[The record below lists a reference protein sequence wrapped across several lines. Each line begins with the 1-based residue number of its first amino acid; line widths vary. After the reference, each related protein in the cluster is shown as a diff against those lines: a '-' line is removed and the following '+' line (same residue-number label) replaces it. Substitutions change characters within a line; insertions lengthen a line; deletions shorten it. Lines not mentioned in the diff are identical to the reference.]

1 MNAKF
6 SILSFPQRWEENK
19 LVIRALVMPRNFNP
33 LFPNVVE
40 VNTPAWVD
48 STIGL
53 TARLISDPDVYP
65 SLTVTPEP
73 FKFSD
78 AETAMPPGVGSIF
91 TAIEQQL
98 GGISDTTRLQKPVP
112 NDRAR
117 KYLPESYRSS
127 FNFTQ
132 VKNKDASIDDSY
144 HCKIKDS
151 TKKIPGF
158 ISKID
163 MSWGKVFAYCLRQP
177 ALAKS
182 VGFIYE
188 ASFDV
193 DPELVKNGS
202 WIYIDFDERCS
213 YHDAMELD
221 QQLVKRYAARLP
233 KLKAGVSRQ
242 LFAAIQFPVLIK
254 APVPEDMLS
263 EDIPL
268 VPSQFD
274 ELILEAV
281 QYDDGFCKIVHANQ
295 PVSSDLLREK
305 EDKELPVITDAGI
318 RLAWDDE
325 QVLTWMN
332 RQIKP
337 DPQFADPRRTDA
349 PMGIMQYRVDVREVN
364 EGVPDNW
371 VPLCRIK
378 NKGDLNLG
386 GVIIDRANLE
396 IETGVE
402 VYPSKPDGDENSEFW
417 LPQYF
422 AQWIGKS
429 LVLPDRDAINI
440 FKKDQT
446 NDPLKK
452 VNPQD
457 RYEAAGLD
465 DFKLL
470 YGHNYE
476 FRIRLADIAG
486 GGPELN
492 DQRIYD
498 GARPE
503 GKCNFRRRVQPQAIR
518 LQNALPTSDDV
529 YFEDEQILMKRP
541 LLGYPSVLYT
551 GHYPN
556 AVQDLI
562 NDGDIAIAEKRVVG
576 LPDPD
581 VEAVE
586 IIVEVK
592 ALEMDMLLRHNHDS
606 KESYAK
612 LYIAK
617 RLFPADMQ
625 GDLSVSITYVDAP
638 VLMFT
643 DSDNL
648 GDLGLVANGEN
659 INDINEIVLPS
670 SRDIRITIVPVVAQK
685 DNYYATDSVLH
696 KKGKPISFIT
706 RRDSKNERDLFKS
719 TGNEDM
725 IRGLWLQPDSNDYLK
740 ASNTKIF
747 VEQLAVAGESKIMER
762 LVSAIDQSID
772 VEAKGMS
779 LVGKMGSR
787 IQFGASRLIR
797 NNLSPDSTSITISTK
812 SDLFN
817 QWIIPVTLLL
827 NRDWTWDGFKPV
839 SIQFFRKKK
848 WVGRGQSIEERDLIE
863 WGEEEFV
870 GDVEFKQTINIQS
883 LYNPDRS
890 QTGICFLDALE
901 PKPEKTSDFPEE
913 LMVQYSVRPIFNH
926 SEEPEKD
933 DPLELT
939 LHLPVTTKPAQ
950 MPKIVSAG
958 IAQSE
963 YRHDEMYAN
972 TDPRRRY
979 LWIEFDQPLDD
990 VNDAYFI
997 RMLAYSP
1004 DPLLA
1009 QWTTD
1014 MMKAPKEPDL
1024 PLNPEPVRM
1033 ISPLHS
1039 DDRAG
1044 LNAMQ
1049 ELVQADDSKV
1059 HYLVPLPP
1067 GLHASSAELFGF
1079 FTYEIRV
1086 GHKVGWN
1093 TAQARFGRA
1102 LRTTGVQHPAPQLF
1116 CTVNRNEKHIM
1127 VTAPF
1132 AQTVFNGSDAT
1143 SNPPR
1148 TQLWALLYAQVKRAD
1163 GEANRNILLD
1173 DQLLIR
1179 QRKNFQQV
1187 VINSDAVQYGITGW
1201 RNKDVTQM
1209 LNALG
1214 LPIDCNLSVLVV
1226 EMLPTYDKFFAKQES
1241 TRGQRFTSSMQVF
1254 DLEKGM
1260 NITHFRSMMQE
1271 SGRLAMER
1279 QFELETD
1286 LQSRIEEGII
1296 SQADKEEQLRPLTD
1310 HLGTQRILRTST
1322 LVAVPEVCCTE

>member
-33 LFPNVVE
+33 LLPDVVE

-386 GVIIDRANLE
+386 DVIIDRANLE

-556 AVQDLI
+556 AVQD
-562 NDGDIAIAEKRVVG
+562 
-576 LPDPD
+576 
-581 VEAVE
+581 
-586 IIVEVK
+586 
-592 ALEMDMLLRHNHDS
+592 
-606 KESYAK
+606 
-612 LYIAK
+612 
-617 RLFPADMQ
+617 
-625 GDLSVSITYVDAP
+625 
-638 VLMFT
+638 
-643 DSDNL
+643 
-648 GDLGLVANGEN
+648 
-659 INDINEIVLPS
+659 
-670 SRDIRITIVPVVAQK
+670 
-685 DNYYATDSVLH
+685 
-696 KKGKPISFIT
+696 
-706 RRDSKNERDLFKS
+706 
-719 TGNEDM
+719 
-725 IRGLWLQPDSNDYLK
+725 
-740 ASNTKIF
+740 
-747 VEQLAVAGESKIMER
+747 
-762 LVSAIDQSID
+762 
-772 VEAKGMS
+772 
-779 LVGKMGSR
+779 
-787 IQFGASRLIR
+787 
-797 NNLSPDSTSITISTK
+797 
-812 SDLFN
+812 
-817 QWIIPVTLLL
+817 
-827 NRDWTWDGFKPV
+827 
-839 SIQFFRKKK
+839 
-848 WVGRGQSIEERDLIE
+848 
-863 WGEEEFV
+863 
-870 GDVEFKQTINIQS
+870 
-883 LYNPDRS
+883 
-890 QTGICFLDALE
+890 
-901 PKPEKTSDFPEE
+901 
-913 LMVQYSVRPIFNH
+913 
-926 SEEPEKD
+926 
-933 DPLELT
+933 
-939 LHLPVTTKPAQ
+939 
-950 MPKIVSAG
+950 
-958 IAQSE
+958 
-963 YRHDEMYAN
+963 
-972 TDPRRRY
+972 
-979 LWIEFDQPLDD
+979 
-990 VNDAYFI
+990 
-997 RMLAYSP
+997 
-1004 DPLLA
+1004 
-1009 QWTTD
+1009 
-1014 MMKAPKEPDL
+1014 
-1024 PLNPEPVRM
+1024 
-1033 ISPLHS
+1033 
-1039 DDRAG
+1039 
-1044 LNAMQ
+1044 
-1049 ELVQADDSKV
+1049 
-1059 HYLVPLPP
+1059 
-1067 GLHASSAELFGF
+1067 
-1079 FTYEIRV
+1079 
-1086 GHKVGWN
+1086 
-1093 TAQARFGRA
+1093 
-1102 LRTTGVQHPAPQLF
+1102 
-1116 CTVNRNEKHIM
+1116 
-1127 VTAPF
+1127 
-1132 AQTVFNGSDAT
+1132 
-1143 SNPPR
+1143 
-1148 TQLWALLYAQVKRAD
+1148 
-1163 GEANRNILLD
+1163 
-1173 DQLLIR
+1173 
-1179 QRKNFQQV
+1179 
-1187 VINSDAVQYGITGW
+1187 
-1201 RNKDVTQM
+1201 
-1209 LNALG
+1209 
-1214 LPIDCNLSVLVV
+1214 
-1226 EMLPTYDKFFAKQES
+1226 
-1241 TRGQRFTSSMQVF
+1241 
-1254 DLEKGM
+1254 
-1260 NITHFRSMMQE
+1260 
-1271 SGRLAMER
+1271 
-1279 QFELETD
+1279 
-1286 LQSRIEEGII
+1286 
-1296 SQADKEEQLRPLTD
+1296 
-1310 HLGTQRILRTST
+1310 
-1322 LVAVPEVCCTE
+1322 